1 MLLMCTSKVRG
12 THYRLAFINSS
23 PIKSVDP
30 IATDEVFPR
39 PEARGRREYVGLF
52 LSESGHGID
61 DHYLL
66 HINAFQGL
74 EKFSYHSSEELWSLR
89 GYGHYSLTLHGSFSN

>member
-1 MLLMCTSKVRG
+1 MLLMCTSTVRG

-74 EKFSYHSSEELWSLR
+74 EKFSHHSSEELWGLR
-89 GYGHYSLTLHGSFSN
+89 GHNHYSLTIHGSFSN